1 MPTSAKEK
9 PWYSI
14 EQASVHITVTSTE
27 HDWSTNS
34 EQRTCAVYKSEC
46 KRLPQKDENG
56 IDTYDHSNC
65 SAPVHAVIGMA
76 GFTLDGFSSGISEF
90 GYLRG
95 YATKKEMK
103 LELVNADTR
112 KVEDRF
118 HITK

>member
-1 MPTSAKEK
+1 MQT
-9 PWYSI
+9 I
-14 EQASVHITVTSTE
+14 AS
-27 HDWSTNS
+27 
-34 EQRTCAVYKSEC
+34 
-46 KRLPQKDENG
+46 KDENG

-76 GFTLDGFSSGISEF
+76 GFTLDGFSSGVNNPWSLSKISEF

>member
-1 MPTSAKEK
+1 M
-9 PWYSI
+9 
-14 EQASVHITVTSTE
+14 Q
-27 HDWSTNS
+27 
-34 EQRTCAVYKSEC
+34 
-46 KRLPQKDENG
+46 RLPQKDENG
-56 IDTYDHSNC
+56 IDTYDHSNY

-76 GFTLDGFSSGISEF
+76 GLTLDGFSSGVNNPWSLSKISEF

-103 LELVNADTR
+103 LAVTNADTR